1 MEGNRGRSSN
11 SPSMGRYNYEISHE
25 MNFADRLGAMSQIY
39 MQVQPQPYGK
49 RLPGHM
55 PFRWDGVNNIHTSSS
70 HSRNHNT
77 INSICWNKTGT
88 HFITG
93 GRDSVLRLYSC
104 DNDMK
109 KSTDFKGHTNSVNF
123 VAFDNPES
131 ENMFAS
137 VSEDQS
143 FRVWDTRKK
152 TPVHVERTKEKLLRG
167 MFCPVVEGD
176 KGNIFATCN
185 YEDDLNFYDTRM
197 WKLKSQIKYK
207 TEVNSFMWDWGAS
220 AFIVADI
227 SGNISIYNAQTLKPQ
242 PEAVLSGIH
251 RKTKCECLAMH
262 PSNEF
267 FVSGGY
273 DSLIAFWDFEDLI
286 CSGTISENNF

>member
-1 MEGNRGRSSN
+1 MHRIR
-11 SPSMGRYNYEISHE
+11 
-25 MNFADRLGAMSQIY
+25 
-39 MQVQPQPYGK
+39 
-49 RLPGHM
+49 
-55 PFRWDGVNNIHTSSS
+55 NNT
-70 HSRNHNT
+70 RNHNT

-185 YEDDLNFYDTRM
+185 YED
-197 WKLKSQIKYK
+197 
-207 TEVNSFMWDWGAS
+207 
-220 AFIVADI
+220 
-227 SGNISIYNAQTLKPQ
+227 
-242 PEAVLSGIH
+242 EAVRYIRHLQLLGRGRAAHASLANA
-251 RKTKCECLAMH
+251 RTTKC
-262 PSNEF
+262 
-267 FVSGGY
+267 Y
-273 DSLIAFWDFEDLI
+273 SLIT
-286 CSGTISENNF
+286 CNY